1 MYVAYLFLAL
11 CKSLPQL
18 VVAADTTAAV
28 AVAVAVSLLLFIV
41 LCVLCIVCECNVNM
55 LLLYDLHAVL
65 ELWGVRGL
73 SPPKLINCPP
83 PLCFSVRQ
91 PRGGCAKHSN
101 ALV

>member
-41 LCVLCIVCECNVNM
+41 LCCVLCIVCECNVNM

-65 ELWGVRGL
+65 KLWGVRGL
-73 SPPKLINCPP
+73 TP
-83 PLCFSVRQ
+83 Q
-91 PRGGCAKHSN
+91 AH
-101 ALV
+101 